1 MTSVE
6 QAAWQRINDLWDEL
20 LNLPDPERDRHLA
33 LIDCDEATRREPRK
47 PLAATR
53 KRAGFL
59 SPAPAPRTHAI
70 AAETLAAGSVIDK
83 YRIDALLAR
92 GGMGEVYRAR
102 RADGHFEK
110 PVAFKLAHREAAFA
124 GRRFQNERQILAHLE
139 HPGIARLI
147 DGGLT
152 DEGLPYM
159 VMELIDGED
168 ILSYCNR
175 HRLGLEQRLLLFG
188 QVCAAVGFAHRH
200 LVVHRDLKPSNILV
214 TADGGVKLLDFGIAK
229 LLGADPTAEGQQ
241 TLSLMTPDYA
251 APEQLEG
258 KAPTTATDVYA
269 LGVLL
274 FHMLSGRA
282 PWNLRELPL
291 PAALQRLLH
300 TAPKL
305 LSDAARDNPS
315 SPVPAKLL
323 RGDLDAVVAKALRP
337 EPESRYASASEFWQ
351 DVQAHLAHKPVLARG
366 DARGYLVRRF
376 LRRNR
381 LWAGAAAA
389 VFVTLLA
396 GLAGTLWQAHEAR
409 AKARQ
414 AELERDRAVA
424 EAARVQSVVDY
435 LDLMFGSAVA
445 QAAGRSISAKEM
457 LDASAEQLARR
468 FADKPAEKAR
478 VLQVL
483 GDLYLSLHDFE
494 GAAPLLSR
502 FLESV
507 DSGADPE
514 AQARIRFDLASVELS
529 RGNIDKARQ
538 LLEQAQTFWN
548 GAPERHRAQL
558 IHSRSAQAQVTA
570 AHGDVAGAIRILR
583 AALDESAAYNGEASE
598 DTMTLAGD
606 LGTYL
611 MQDNQLE
618 EADRMMTRAWNALQA
633 AGRDKTEE
641 GMTILNNIAVN
652 AIYRNDLARAEKMLR
667 LVIDLRKQSF
677 GPSAALAMHE
687 SNLGKVLVRS
697 GRPLEAVPLL
707 HEARTMSQHFTGD
720 HSGDTL
726 LAYQNEAEAQ
736 LALKDAK
743 AAEPL
748 IQSALDGCEAQY
760 GARSPICANR
770 LILQARLRL
779 LQGRKTDAEALAQR
793 AERDLVDAGDG
804 GKHFLPQLENLKT
817 EIAAAGK

>member
-1 MTSVE
+1 MTSAE
-6 QAAWQRINDLWDEL
+6 QSAWQHLSDLWDEL
-20 LNLPDPERDRHLA
+20 LNLPDAERDERLDR
-33 LIDCDEATRREPRK
+33 IDCDEATRKELGK
-47 PLAATR
+47 LLAATR
-53 KRAGFL
+53 KSAAFL
-59 SPAPAPRTHAI
+59 EHAPAPRTHATVT
-70 AAETLAAGSVIDK
+70 ETLSAGSVIDK
-83 YRIDALLAR
+83 YRIDALIAR
-92 GGMGEVYRAR
+92 GGMGEVYRAL

-110 PVAFKLAHREAAFA
+110 PVAFKLAHREMAFD
-124 GRRFQNERQILAHLE
+124 GRRFHNERQILANLE

-152 DEGLPYM
+152 EEGLPYM

-168 ILSYCNR
+168 ILSYCKR
-175 HRLGLEQRLLLFG
+175 HELGLEQRLALFG
-188 QVCAAVGFAHRH
+188 QVCLAVGFAHRH
-200 LVVHRDLKPSNILV
+200 LIVHRDLKPSNIMV
-214 TADGGVKLLDFGIAK
+214 TADGTVKLLDFGIAK
-229 LLGADPTAEGQQ
+229 LLGANPAAEGQP
-241 TLSLMTPDYA
+241 TVSLMTPDYA

-274 FHMLSGRA
+274 FHMLSGSA

-300 TAPKL
+300 TAPKP
-305 LSDAARDNPS
+305 LSEAAQGNHDA
-315 SPVPAKLL
+315 PVPAKLL

-337 EPESRYASASEFWQ
+337 EPESRYASAAELWH
-351 DVQAHLAHKPVLARG
+351 DVQAHLAHEPVSARG

-389 VFVTLLA
+389 VFAALLA

-409 AKARQ
+409 AKTRQ
-414 AELERDRAVA
+414 AEAERDRALA

-445 QAAGRSISAKEM
+445 QAGGRSINAKEM
-457 LDASAEQLARR
+457 LDASAEQLAKR

-483 GDLYLSLHDFE
+483 GDLYLTLHDFE

-502 FLESV
+502 FLESA
-507 DSGADPE
+507 DAGADPE
-514 AQARIRFDLASVELS
+514 ARARIEFDLAIVELN

-538 LLEQAQTFWN
+538 LLEQAQGFWN
-548 GAPERHRAQL
+548 TAPERYRGQL
-558 IHSRSAQAQVTA
+558 IHSRSAQAQVQA
-570 AHGDVAGAIRILR
+570 ARGDVAGAIGLLHDS
-583 AALDESAAYNGEASE
+583 LDESAMYNGESSE

-611 MQDNQLE
+611 MQANQFE
-618 EADRMMTRAWNALQA
+618 EADKMMTRAWNALQA

-641 GMTILNNIAVN
+641 GITMLNNIAVN
-652 AIYRNDLARAEKMLR
+652 AIYRNDLPRAEKMLR
-667 LVIDLRKQSF
+667 LVIDLRKQAF

-707 HEARTMSQHFTGD
+707 HDARTMSQHFTGD

-748 IQSALDGCEAQY
+748 VQSALDGCAAQY
-760 GARSPICANR
+760 GERSPICANR
-770 LILQARLRL
+770 VILQARVRL
-779 LQGRKTDAEALAQR
+779 LQGRKAEAKALADK

-804 GKHFLPQLENLKT
+804 GKHFLTLLEKLKG
-817 EIAAAGK
+817 EIDAAGK

>member
-6 QAAWQRINDLWDEL
+6 QAAWQRINELWDAL
-20 LNLPDPERDRHLA
+20 LNLPDGERDNRLEQF
-33 LIDCDEATRREPRK
+33 DCDEATRSELRK
-47 PLAATR
+47 LLTATR
-53 KRAGFL
+53 KSTAFL
-59 SPAPAPRTHAI
+59 EHAPAPRVHAI
-70 AAETLAAGSVIDK
+70 AAEALPAGSVIDK

-92 GGMGEVYRAR
+92 GGMGEVYRAQ

-110 PVAFKLAHREAAFA
+110 PVAFKLAHREMAFD
-124 GRRFQNERQILAHLE
+124 GRRFHNERQILANLE

-152 DEGLPYM
+152 DGGLPYM
-159 VMELIDGED
+159 VMELVEGED
-168 ILSYCNR
+168 ILSYCRR
-175 HRLGLEQRLLLFG
+175 HELGLEQRLALFG

-214 TADGGVKLLDFGIAK
+214 AADGRVKLLDFGIAK
-229 LLGADPTAEGQQ
+229 LLGADPAAEGQP

-300 TAPKL
+300 TAPKP
-305 LSDAARDNPS
+305 LSEAAQDNPGA
-315 SPVPAKLL
+315 PVPAKLL

-337 EPESRYASASEFWQ
+337 EPESRYASAAELWH
-351 DVQAHLAHKPVLARG
+351 DVQAHLTHQPVLARG
-366 DARGYLVRRF
+366 DARGYQVRRF

-389 VFVTLLA
+389 VFAALLV

-409 AKARQ
+409 AKAQQ
-414 AELERDRAVA
+414 AELERDRALA

-445 QAAGRSISAKEM
+445 QAGGRSINAKEM
-457 LDASAEQLARR
+457 LDASAEQLAKR

-483 GDLYLSLHDFE
+483 GDLYLTLHDFE

-502 FLESV
+502 FLESP

-514 AQARIRFDLASVELS
+514 ARARIQFDLASVELN
-529 RGNIDKARQ
+529 RGNIDKAKQ
-538 LLEQAQTFWN
+538 LLEQAQNFWN
-548 GAPERHRAQL
+548 AAPERYRGQL
-558 IHSRSAQAQVTA
+558 IHSRSLQAQVLF
-570 AHGDVAGAIRILR
+570 AHGDVAGAIRLLR
-583 AALDESAAYNGEASE
+583 DALNESVAYNGENSE

-611 MQDNQLE
+611 MQSSQFE

-641 GMTILNNIAVN
+641 GITILNNIAVN
-652 AIYRNDLARAEKMLR
+652 AIYRNDLPRAEKMLR

-748 IQSALDGCEAQY
+748 VQSSLDGCEAQY
-760 GARSPICANR
+760 GKRSPICANR
-770 LILQARLRL
+770 LILQARVRL
-779 LQGRKTDAEALAQR
+779 LQSKKADAKTLAER
-793 AERDLVDAGDG
+793 AERDLIDAGDG
-804 GKHFLPQLENLKT
+804 GKRFLPLLEKLKA
-817 EIAAAGK
+817 EIAAAGG